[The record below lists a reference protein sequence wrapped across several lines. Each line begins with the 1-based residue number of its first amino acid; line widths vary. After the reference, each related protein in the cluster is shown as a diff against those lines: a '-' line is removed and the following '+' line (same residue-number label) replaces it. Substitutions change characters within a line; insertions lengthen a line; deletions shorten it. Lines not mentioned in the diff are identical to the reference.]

1 MVLFKKAAALKKQL
15 LRIRNSR
22 VEVVALKKIN
32 FSKIK
37 TVPEKWQYMGQE
49 KPQNSKLAWLLR
61 LVEIIFP
68 WVVPLP

>member
-49 KPQNSKLAWLLR
+49 KPQNSKLA
-61 LVEIIFP
+61 
-68 WVVPLP
+68 